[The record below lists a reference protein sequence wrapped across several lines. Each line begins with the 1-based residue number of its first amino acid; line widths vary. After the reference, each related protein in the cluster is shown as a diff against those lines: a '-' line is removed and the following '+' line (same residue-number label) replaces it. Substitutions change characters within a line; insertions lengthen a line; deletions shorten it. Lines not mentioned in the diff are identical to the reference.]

1 MKRKLLVFDVESASL
16 FGEAIAVGALVG
28 DLEGNITDEFVLV
41 SKESLKN
48 SNEWVLNNVIPNLT
62 DLQTCHT
69 NYELRNSFYTWYLKH
84 YESCSI
90 WSDVNFPVETNFM
103 AAVAN
108 DDLANRE
115 FKMPYPLYDIS
126 NFVPISIDRI
136 ATCGIKGLRKHNPL
150 DDAKASYF
158 CFLKAIKS
166 ENIQNQILNLI
177 TDGK

>member
-1 MKRKLLVFDVESASL
+1 
-16 FGEAIAVGALVG
+16 
-28 DLEGNITDEFVLV
+28 
-41 SKESLKN
+41 
-48 SNEWVLNNVIPNLT
+48 LT
-62 DLQTCHT
+62 NLQTCQT

-108 DDLANRE
+108 DDLTNHE
-115 FKMPYPLYDIS
+115 YKMPYPLYDIS

-158 CFLKAIKS
+158 CLIQAIKS
-166 ENIQNQILNLI
+166 ENIEEQILKLI